1 MKSIHLDKNEKKM
14 TFYDQMHQI
23 IRKNEKNVK
32 QIKTQIGK
40 FDIENPFENETFQR
54 EITTSG
60 YLHKAVGKIY
70 KLVKFKEK

>member
-1 MKSIHLDKNEKKM
+1 MKSIHLDKNGKKM

-40 FDIENPFENETFQR
+40 FDIKNPFESEKYETFER
-54 EITTSG
+54 ENYHIGLFAQSCR
-60 YLHKAVGKIY
+60 
-70 KLVKFKEK
+70 